1 MDNNLLS
8 PNIKV
13 TKRCIKLYH

>member
-8 PNIKV
+8 PNIEV